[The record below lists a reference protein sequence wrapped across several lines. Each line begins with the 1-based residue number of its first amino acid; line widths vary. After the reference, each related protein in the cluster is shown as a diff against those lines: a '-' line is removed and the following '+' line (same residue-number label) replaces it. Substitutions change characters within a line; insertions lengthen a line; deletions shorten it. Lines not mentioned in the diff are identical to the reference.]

1 MISRPFRCSHALQEL
16 TEVQEIAE
24 KEKNNFAK
32 AFLVVGF
39 RLHMHEF
46 ATMVL

>member
-1 MISRPFRCSHALQEL
+1 LQEL

-39 RLHMHEF
+39 RLHHEF
-46 ATMVL
+46 ATMVSLI